1 MAMNYPLS
9 GYNRMP
15 MGLEGRRALIT
26 GGTHGIGLAIAEALC
41 GLGCTI
47 AVCSSTQDRLASVRH
62 RFPKS
67 TVTIQADALDVYAV
81 DIVKEAIERE
91 WGGLDILVNNVGG
104 GGRWGSEIV
113 EETPLGVWDE
123 VGQKNFGIATEL
135 TMLAIPHMRK
145 NKWGRVVTITSILGG
160 KEGNGRPWF
169 VMAKAA
175 QTALMK
181 SLASQSYL
189 ARDGITFNSVAPGLI
204 DVGKPG
210 LGDEELPL
218 GRMGKP
224 EEVANVVAFLCS
236 PLASLV
242 NGANIVVDGGQSRAI

>member
-1 MAMNYPLS
+1 MDLRLA
-9 GYNRMP
+9 GKH
-15 MGLEGRRALIT
+15 ALIT
-26 GGTHGIGLAIAEALC
+26 GGSHGIGLAIAKRLMAE
-41 GLGCTI
+41 GCSVAI
-47 AVCSSTQDRLASVRH
+47 VARPGERMKAAKISLATYCRDW
-62 RFPKS
+62 F
-67 TVTIQADALDVYAV
+67 
-81 DIVKEAIERE
+81 AIEVDVLAYGCEQKIGMAFEAYWRSRP
-91 WGGLDILVNNVGG
+91 DILINNVGG
-104 GGRWGSEIV
+104 GGRWGDADVSETAH
-113 EETPLGVWDE
+113 EVWQE
-123 VGQKNFGIATEL
+123 VLQKNAGIATDL
-135 TMLAIPHMRK
+135 TCWAIPGMRAK
-145 NKWGRVVTITSILGG
+145 KWGRVVTITSILGG

-210 LGDEELPL
+210 LGNEELPL
-218 GRMGKP
+218 GRMGTS

-242 NGANIVVDGGQSRAI
+242 NGANITVDGGQSRAI

>member
-1 MAMNYPLS
+1 MNL
-9 GYNRMP
+9 
-15 MGLEGRRALIT
+15 GLKGKHALVT
-26 GGTHGIGLAIAEALC
+26 GGSKGIGLAIVRALC
-41 GLGCTI
+41 AEGCAVSMWSRASGIDVLNEHNIIDAI
-47 AVCSSTQDRLASVRH
+47 AET
-62 RFPKS
+62 
-67 TVTIQADALDVYAV
+67 
-81 DIVKEAIERE
+81 EAP
-91 WGGLDILVNNVGG
+91 DILVNNVGG
-104 GGRWGSEIV
+104 GGRWGEEIV
-113 EETPLGVWDE
+113 EETRDHIWEE
-123 VGQKNFGIATEL
+123 VYSKNAGIAARL
-135 TMLAIPHMRK
+135 TMWAIPHMRAQ
-145 NKWGRVVTITSILGG
+145 KWGRVVTITSILGG

-218 GRMGKP
+218 GRMGTP